1 MGVRP
6 FVKCYSSCLGGVLH
20 PAVFAACS
28 PSLFTHSACLAN
40 TQDVI
45 YKEEVSHC
53 AAGVRWLKHLH
64 ALARSMGQQAGGNA
78 AAGEAS
84 SHRQA
89 QQQLETAAEP
99 QQQGD
104 SEAGAAGEQRLQ
116 AWAEEAQK
124 YPTVEE
130 WFHCLVRAHFRGP
143 LKPPL

>member
-20 PAVFAACS
+20 PAAVLAACS
-28 PSLFTHSACLAN
+28 PDHFTHYACPPN

-64 ALARSMGQQAGGNA
+64 ALACGMGQQAGAHA
-78 AAGEAS
+78 AAGEAPAQ
-84 SHRQA
+84 RQA
-89 QQQLETAAEP
+89 QQQLEAAAEP

-104 SEAGAAGEQRLQ
+104 KAAGEQQLP

-130 WFHCLVRAHFRGP
+130 WFHSLVRAHFRGP